1 MPATPDGN
9 GCWER
14 ARRAGGGAAG
24 STTESGALDDG
35 RLRPWEAAG
44 GAEEAATDAGGR
56 RPRRL
61 GAAWGIGI
69 PVPEPLGSTE
79 GRAGGGGDPGG
90 SGRAT
95 AAPAESWGRRHLGA
109 GSRSRGG
116 LLNANDRGDH
126 IEQSRQLGAGTHSRG
141 GLLNAG
147 DRGDR
152 IERSRQPG
160 AGIPNRGKM
169 HKIRACLQ
177 NNRRMMLLLLKNNL
191 NLLVMSNNTLVS
203 YSTRCR
209 GGRDV
214 GGSDVTTHGS
224 SAGRGRTDVTRK

>member
-126 IEQSRQLGAGTHSRG
+126 IE
-141 GLLNAG
+141 
-147 DRGDR
+147 
-152 IERSRQPG
+152 RSRQPG

-177 NNRRMMLLLLKNNL
+177 NNRRMMLLLLNNNL
-191 NLLVMSNNTLVS
+191 NLPVMSNNTLVS

-214 GGSDVTTHGS
+214 TAHGS